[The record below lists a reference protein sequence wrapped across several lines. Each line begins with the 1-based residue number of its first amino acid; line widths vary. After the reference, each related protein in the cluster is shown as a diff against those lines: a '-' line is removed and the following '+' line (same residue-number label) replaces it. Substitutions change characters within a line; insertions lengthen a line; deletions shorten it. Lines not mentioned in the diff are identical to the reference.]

1 MIRDNQSSKVCE
13 SRMPRISGIN
23 IPENKKIEFAL
34 AYIYGVGL
42 TSARV
47 IIKSANISPDKKA
60 KDLSSEEV
68 NRIQGIIDHN
78 YKVEGNLRRE
88 VADNIKRLKEVSAW
102 RGVRHARRLPIHG
115 RTKTNSRTIRGNVR
129 KTMGSGRK
137 PTAQKT

>member
-1 MIRDNQSSKVCE
+1 MGLRTYGLTLA
-13 SRMPRISGIN
+13 RISGIN
-23 IPENKKIEFAL
+23 IPENKKIEYAL
-34 AYIYGVGL
+34 TYIYGVGL
-42 TSARV
+42 TLARLIV
-47 IIKSANISPDKKA
+47 KSANVSPDKLA
-60 KDLSSEEV
+60 KDLTLEET

-88 VADNIKRLKEVSAW
+88 IGDNIKRLKEITAW